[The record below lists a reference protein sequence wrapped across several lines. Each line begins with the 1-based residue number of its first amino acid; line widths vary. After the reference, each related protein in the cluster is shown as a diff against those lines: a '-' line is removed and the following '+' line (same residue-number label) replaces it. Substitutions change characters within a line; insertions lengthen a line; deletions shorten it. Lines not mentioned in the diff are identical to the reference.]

1 MNIVLMGLQIT
12 TRNGVRVARI
22 AKAMEAYHEGAQNQ
36 YGCNRTN
43 EEAHVDREGDIK
55 ERSDAT
61 GLVLASSGHGNVHIF
76 LTVSLKHIRSKRHG
90 FHKDYIQTVAY
101 GLKIEDKGQNVH

>member
-61 GLVLASSGHGNVHIF
+61 GLVLQNSGHGNAHIF
-76 LTVSLKHIRSKRHG
+76 TVRLKCIRSKRYG
-90 FHKDYIQTVAY
+90 FHQDYIQTVAY